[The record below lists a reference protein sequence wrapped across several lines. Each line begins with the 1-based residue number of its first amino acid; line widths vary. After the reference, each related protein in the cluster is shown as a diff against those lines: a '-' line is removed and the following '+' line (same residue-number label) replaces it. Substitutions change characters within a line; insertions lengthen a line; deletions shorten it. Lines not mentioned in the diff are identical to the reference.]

1 MKKIIAL
8 CIGCLMFLS
17 VLCGCDIS
25 PKNGAETNEKERIS
39 QYIDKKA
46 VINVEDVEFIFDD
59 IYERVGDNNHLSFD
73 IKIKNSTD
81 LEKEIKIG
89 KVLVVREKNSV
100 SYDAGMS
107 FFENY
112 NFKLKSGLTESISF
126 SAVIPTSYKEEKYYI
141 DFTVNDTPIR
151 IYLYETP
158 DELRQKLSV
167 SYYVDD
173 VLVYTAYV
181 FEGRSIEPYVWES
194 QDGMYYCKK
203 WVCMDEEG
211 KYNDDG
217 SLKEDIIFNGRKLS
231 IVDFSTT
238 ESDKYTFAWGIN
250 DDKYIPSNGTLVIPE
265 TFLGKPVRLSGTML
279 LSLPDDIHTIYIG
292 KIEEFPNAFFD
303 YSSHCEVR
311 DVYFTGTAEEWEQ
324 YGVSV
329 PSYVILHYNSSFHQ

>member
-25 PKNGAETNEKERIS
+25 PKNESETNEKERIS
-39 QYIDKKA
+39 QYIDKKT
-46 VINVEDVEFIFDD
+46 VINVGDVELTFDD

-73 IKIKNSTD
+73 IKIKNPTD

-89 KVLVVREKNSV
+89 KVSVVREKNSV

-107 FFENY
+107 FFGNY
-112 NFKLKSGLTESISF
+112 KFKLESGLTESISF
-126 SAVIPTSYKEEKYYI
+126 SAVIPTSYKEENYYI

-167 SYYVDD
+167 SYYVED

-194 QDGMYYCKK
+194 QDGVYYCNK
-203 WVCMDEEG
+203 WTCIDEDG

-217 SLKEDIIFNGRKLS
+217 SLREDVIFNGRKVS
-231 IVDFSTT
+231 IVNFATT
-238 ESDKYTFAWGIN
+238 SSDKYTFARGIN
-250 DDKYIPSNGTLVIPE
+250 YDKFIPSSGTLVIPD
-265 TFLGKPVRLSGTML
+265 TFSGKPVRLSGTML
-279 LSLPDDIHTIYIG
+279 LSLPDEIHTIYLE
-292 KIEEFPNAFFD
+292 KIKEIPLSFFN
-303 YSSHCEVR
+303 YAKNCKVR
-311 DVYFTGTAEEWEQ
+311 DIYFAGTAEEWAQ
-324 YGVSV
+324 YGVEV
-329 PSYVILHYNSSFHQ
+329 PTFVTIHYNSTFPN